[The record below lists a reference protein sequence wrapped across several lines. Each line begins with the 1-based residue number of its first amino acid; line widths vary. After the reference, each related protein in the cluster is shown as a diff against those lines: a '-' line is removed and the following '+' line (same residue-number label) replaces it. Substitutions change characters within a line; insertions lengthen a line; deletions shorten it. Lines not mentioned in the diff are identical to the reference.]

1 MSDTTTHEV
10 FPTRTVNGHALPAA
24 SAIRVEPRRLKLMA
38 TVAIVGWAFFA
49 AIALL
54 LPLVSE
60 YSLTAD
66 HISEL
71 AIGRYGYLQ
80 IVAFFAAG
88 FGTLALAWAVREA
101 TNGSW
106 GSRLGSAL
114 VGLYGVGMFLTG
126 IFPTDEVDLAG
137 RVVGSPTIAGTAHGV
152 VSLLGFLLGLAG
164 VFVLSRTFK
173 RDARWRA
180 VWPWSLALAF
190 VMLVGFIVLAQS
202 AGTPWIGLIQRIFN
216 GTIILWLV
224 LVALRI
230 RSISKGAST
239 EHPSQVR

>member
-1 MSDTTTHEV
+1 MREGVSFSKAGRE
-10 FPTRTVNGHALPAA
+10 FPSEGRTVSA
-24 SAIRVEPRRLKLMA
+24 STIRVEPRRLKLIA

-71 AIGRYGYLQ
+71 AVGRYGYLQ

-114 VGLYGVGMFLTG
+114 VGLYGVGMILTG
-126 IFPTDEVDLAG
+126 IFPTDEVDPAG
-137 RVVGSPTIAGTAHGV
+137 RVGSPTIAGTVHSVG
-152 VSLLGFLLGLAG
+152 SLLAFMLGLAG

-180 VWPWSLALAF
+180 FWPWSLALAF
-190 VMLVGFIVLAQS
+190 AVLVGFIVLALS
-202 AGTPWIGLIQRIFN
+202 AGTAWIGLIQRIFN

-224 LVALRI
+224 LVAFRI

-239 EHPSQVR
+239 EHPSRVR

>member
-1 MSDTTTHEV
+1 
-10 FPTRTVNGHALPAA
+10 
-24 SAIRVEPRRLKLMA
+24 VEPRRLKLIA

-49 AIALL
+49 TIALL

-71 AIGRYGYLQ
+71 AVGRYGYLQ

-114 VGLYGVGMFLTG
+114 MGLYGVGIILTG
-126 IFPTDEVDLAG
+126 IFPTDEIDPAG

-152 VSLLGFLLGLAG
+152 FGLHVGPSGRIRALKDLQARRSLASVLALVFGAGIRRAGRVHRTRAERRHCMDRVNPEDLQRDDHSVAGARGLPDPLHLQRCIDRAPLAG
-164 VFVLSRTFK
+164 
-173 RDARWRA
+173 
-180 VWPWSLALAF
+180 ALG
-190 VMLVGFIVLAQS
+190 V
-202 AGTPWIGLIQRIFN
+202 
-216 GTIILWLV
+216 
-224 LVALRI
+224 
-230 RSISKGAST
+230 
-239 EHPSQVR
+239 

>member
-1 MSDTTTHEV
+1 MSSSTTREE
-10 FPTRTVNGHALPAA
+10 A
-24 SAIRVEPRRLKLMA
+24 RRLKLIA
-38 TVAIVGWAFFA
+38 AVAIVGWAFFA
-49 AIALL
+49 ASASL

-114 VGLYGVGMFLTG
+114 VGLFGVGIILTG
-126 IFPTDEVDLAG
+126 IFPTDEIDSAG
-137 RVVGSPTIAGTAHGV
+137 RVVGSPTIAGTVHSV
-152 VSLLGFLLGLAG
+152 VGLLGGVLSLAG
-164 VFVLSRTFK
+164 VLVLSRTFK

-180 VWPWSLALAF
+180 FWPWSLALAF
-190 VMLVGFIVLAQS
+190 AVLVGLIVLALS
-202 AGTPWIGLIQRIFN
+202 AGTAWLGVMQRIFN
-216 GTIILWLV
+216 GTIILWVV
-224 LVALRI
+224 LVAFRI

-239 EHPSQVR
+239 EHPSRVR